1 MKKLVII
8 IFFAVLWVS
17 TGYARDFIVEF
28 VEENY
33 NETQVAFSHDPF
45 IYHSIQVNSNF
56 GPKIL
61 ILQGNDYHYRNW
73 LRHYI
78 AQDKKFMAQIA
89 DDRVDEFITST
100 AYKMDVTSLHPFNG
114 NKWDNPQSKEP
125 QDMDIQGNDNILI
138 VDPNEKRSHLAQMI
152 IKKMG
157 YGVVIFSS
165 AQAALNVFEL
175 QPEKFKMV
183 IANHAISD
191 MAPEDFVDRVVKTD
205 HTKPVVIDVGYHEPQ
220 IKDRFSTRFSGFGS
234 VHLKQVILREL
245 PKTIEN
251 LMKGNA

>member
-1 MKKLVII
+1 MKKYVII
-8 IFFAVLWVS
+8 ILFSVLWMS
-17 TGYARDFIVEF
+17 TGHARDFIVEY

-33 NETQVAFSHDPF
+33 NETQAQFSYDPL
-45 IYHSIQVNSNF
+45 IYHSIQVNSDA
-56 GPKIL
+56 GPKVL

-78 AQDKKFMAQIA
+78 AQDKKFIAQIA
-89 DDRVDEFITST
+89 DDRVDEFITSS

-114 NKWDNPQSKEP
+114 NKWENSRLKQSR
-125 QDMDIQGNDNILI
+125 DMDVQGDNNILI

-157 YGVVIFSS
+157 YGVILFSS

-183 IANHAISD
+183 IANHAVPD
-191 MAPEDFVDRVVKTD
+191 MALEDFVDRIVKAD
-205 HTKPVVIDVGYHEPQ
+205 HTKPVIIDVGYHEPQ
-220 IKDRFSTRFSGFGS
+220 IKDLLSTRFSGLRS

-245 PKTIEN
+245 SKAIVN
-251 LMKGNA
+251 LMKESA